1 MKKNVKRLSLSR
13 ETLRHLQNQQLETAA
28 GGVSTRPICC
38 TDTASCPPPP
48 TGNGEYNT
56 CDC

>member
-1 MKKNVKRLSLSR
+1 MKKRAKRLSLSR
-13 ETLRHLQNQQLETAA
+13 ETLRSLQSEQLETAA

-38 TDTASCPPPP
+38 TNTSSCPPPP

-56 CDC
+56 CAC

>member
-1 MKKNVKRLSLSR
+1 MKKRSKKMSLSR
-13 ETLRHLQNQQLETAA
+13 ETLRRLHNELLETAA

-38 TDTASCPPPP
+38 ADTASCPPPP

-56 CDC
+56 CAC